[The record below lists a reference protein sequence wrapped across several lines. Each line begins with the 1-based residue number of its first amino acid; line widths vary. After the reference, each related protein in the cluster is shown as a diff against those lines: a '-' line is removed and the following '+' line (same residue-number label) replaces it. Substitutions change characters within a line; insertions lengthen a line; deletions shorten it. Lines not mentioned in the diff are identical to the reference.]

1 MIENVIRY
9 VKIALKV
16 LTSISKQSRPIARGN
31 NNMNAKEFLR
41 QYEYATYKAH
51 QCREQY
57 QLMMEKID
65 AIGST
70 LGSDGMPHGS
80 GVSRKTE
87 QLAIEL
93 AEAAQRYLDAER
105 ESFNKR
111 QDVYELIRSI
121 DGIEGEVLYQKYIK
135 LLTWEEIANALHY
148 SVRGIQYAH
157 GRALVLVAEKL
168 K

>member
-1 MIENVIRY
+1 MDSWKEN
-9 VKIALKV
+9 
-16 LTSISKQSRPIARGN
+16 SQSRQIVRGN

-41 QYEYATYKAH
+41 QYEYATYKAN

-57 QLMMEKID
+57 ELMMEKID

-70 LGSDGMPHGS
+70 LGNDGMPHGT
-80 GVSRKTE
+80 GVSKKTE
-87 QLAIEL
+87 ELAIKL
-93 AEAAQRYLDAER
+93 ADAAQKYLDAER

-121 DGIEGEVLYQKYIK
+121 DGIEGEVLYQKYIN
-135 LLTWEEIANALHY
+135 LLTWEQIADVLHY

-157 GRALVLVAEKL
+157 GRALMTVAEKI